1 LFTYVIAIV
10 YISLYPLTN
19 WHNNGIKYY
28 VYLKN
33 PFVYWTKFDIY
44 INVLAYIPLGFI
56 LYDFVFKNK
65 LIKSFIITVLG
76 GILLSFSMETLQNYI
91 PNRVPSLL
99 DIYTN
104 TLGAIIGWFF
114 AYLFKKPLLSLLNES
129 EVLKIDKIALFLLSL
144 WPILQI
150 NQQNYLFSSGKIY
163 FLTSFLENKF
173 FNSKFYLFNE
183 IAITFICIITICFL
197 IYYFLKNNF
206 KLSFLIYYFFIV
218 LFIKINS
225 ALFIFKIESDWLGL
239 TIGNLIG
246 IFLGFFAF
254 ILWTYFI
261 KKINK
266 NVIIALIVIQAML
279 INILPNNPY
288 LVENLIELERGKFF
302 NLNTALQFLSTIWL
316 YLMLFRLTQIKK
328 E

>member
-1 LFTYVIAIV
+1 
-10 YISLYPLTN
+10 
-19 WHNNGIKYY
+19 
-28 VYLKN
+28 
-33 PFVYWTKFDIY
+33 
-44 INVLAYIPLGFI
+44 
-56 LYDFVFKNK
+56 
-65 LIKSFIITVLG
+65 
-76 GILLSFSMETLQNYI
+76 
-91 PNRVPSLL
+91 
-99 DIYTN
+99 
-104 TLGAIIGWFF
+104 
-114 AYLFKKPLLSLLNES
+114 LLNES

-206 KLSFLIYYFFIV
+206 KISFLIYYFFIV

>member
-1 LFTYVIAIV
+1 
-10 YISLYPLTN
+10 
-19 WHNNGIKYY
+19 
-28 VYLKN
+28 
-33 PFVYWTKFDIY
+33 
-44 INVLAYIPLGFI
+44 
-56 LYDFVFKNK
+56 
-65 LIKSFIITVLG
+65 
-76 GILLSFSMETLQNYI
+76 
-91 PNRVPSLL
+91 
-99 DIYTN
+99 
-104 TLGAIIGWFF
+104 
-114 AYLFKKPLLSLLNES
+114 
-129 EVLKIDKIALFLLSL
+129 
-144 WPILQI
+144 
-150 NQQNYLFSSGKIY
+150 
-163 FLTSFLENKF
+163 
-173 FNSKFYLFNE
+173 
-183 IAITFICIITICFL
+183 
-197 IYYFLKNNF
+197 
-206 KLSFLIYYFFIV
+206 